1 MDRLSPDWYCHPMR
15 DPEETHAISY
25 RGPWVIADLDDEW
38 QAVYSLAPQGS
49 EIVISGVEIR
59 PRGGVPPG
67 GLTTRLTRTLRPA
80 LALRLFRGNLA
91 EHRTPGTVAHNAQE
105 AAAAFVALGELRR
118 HLLPDQLLAR
128 DTAAYLKSGAV
139 TPEAVAEAVAL
150 LVAGDLPGWKDFVH
164 EENER
169 WTGWGAAL
177 EELGP
182 GSRKPPR
189 DRLRRLA
196 ETAALYVSARA
207 DNDPAPNQ
215 RVAEI
220 QGRTASTVRDDLRA
234 ARRAELLTETAG
246 RGRAG
251 GTLTTKAREIL
262 KTE

>member
-1 MDRLSPDWYCHPMR
+1 MDALSPDWYRCPVR

-38 QAVYSLAPQGS
+38 QAVYSLAPHGS
-49 EIVISGVEIR
+49 EIVVTGVEIR
-59 PRGGVPPG
+59 PRGALPPG

-80 LALRLFRGNLA
+80 LALRLFRDRLA
-91 EHRTPGTVAHNAQE
+91 EHLTPGTDAYESQS
-105 AAAAFVALGELRR
+105 AAMTLLAAGELVT
-118 HLLPDQLLAR
+118 HIIPNDLLAR

-150 LVAGDLPGWKDFVH
+150 LVAGELPGWKDFVH

-177 EELGP
+177 DELGP
-182 GSRKPPR
+182 GSRRPPR

-196 ETAALYVSARA
+196 ETAAFYVSARA
-207 DNDPAPNQ
+207 DNDPAPNR

-220 QGRTASTVRDDLRA
+220 QGRTAEKVRDDLRA
-234 ARRAELLTETAG
+234 ARRAELLTETPG

-251 GTLTTKAREIL
+251 GTLTAKAREIL
-262 KTE
+262 ESE